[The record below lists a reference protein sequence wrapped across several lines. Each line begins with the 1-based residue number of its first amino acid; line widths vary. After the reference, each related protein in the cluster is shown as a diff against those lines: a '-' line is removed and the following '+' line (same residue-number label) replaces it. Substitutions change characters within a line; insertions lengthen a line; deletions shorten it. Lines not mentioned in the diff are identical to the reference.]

1 VDLSFCRLTRV
12 DFRNELRLLVPSS
25 PLLSTQPLLSVFMV
39 ELFFTAGSLLQMKLM
54 VILFYL
60 GSPPGSDPAAPPL
73 SFA

>member
-1 VDLSFCRLTRV
+1 
-12 DFRNELRLLVPSS
+12 
-25 PLLSTQPLLSVFMV
+25 MV